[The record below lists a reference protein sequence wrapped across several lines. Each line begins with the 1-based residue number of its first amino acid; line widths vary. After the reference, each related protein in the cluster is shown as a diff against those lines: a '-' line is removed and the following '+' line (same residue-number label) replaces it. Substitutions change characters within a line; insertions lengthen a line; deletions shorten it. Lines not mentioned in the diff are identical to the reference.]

1 MCKYCGVKS
10 HDIRIKRQFWEKSIS
25 HRNQQKFRCT
35 HCQRTYFVPIGGH
48 IDDDMTDVQDT
59 PRAQETSNIQETAN
73 VQEPTNV
80 QKTTNIQETK
90 SIQQAKNIKESE
102 QASVD

>member
-35 HCQRTYFVPIGGH
+35 HCQRTYFVPIGGQT
-48 IDDDMTDVQDT
+48 DDDMTDVQDT
-59 PRAQETSNIQETAN
+59 PRAQETSNIQKTAN
-73 VQEPTNV
+73 VQE
-80 QKTTNIQETK
+80 TTN
-90 SIQQAKNIKESE
+90 IQQAKNIKETE